1 MKTFRLFRC
10 VGCGAVD
17 SAKPC
22 GRSHRNKVE
31 RAGLPTT
38 TEGFDVVEIPGGF
51 DAAVVRMAKALYE
64 WRYAEPGQCALD
76 ESRTALKAALTPT
89 EEPCSSDGPVGE

>member
-1 MKTFRLFRC
+1 MKTFRLYRC

-38 TEGFDVVEIPGGF
+38 TKGFDVVEIPGGL
-51 DAAVVRMAKALYE
+51 DAAVERMAKALYE

-76 ESRTALKAALTPT
+76 ESRHALEAALLATDAT
-89 EEPCSSDGPVGE
+89 GGSDDQ